1 MLHDPLIQSLG
12 VNLHRSA
19 VQQRV
24 IAQNLANSETPHYK
38 AFRVVLD
45 DALATQGGGSLGLWR
60 TNPAHLGSPDSDGL
74 DGGVRITRD
83 LSSTLRNDGNNVDV
97 DRELADLS
105 ANTLYYDA
113 LSNFTRSA
121 FQGYHRIITGNPG

>member
-1 MLHDPLIQSLG
+1 MLHDPLIQSLS

-45 DALATQGGGSLGLWR
+45 SAMGGEAAGSLPLWR
-60 TNPAHLGSPDSDGL
+60 TDPGHLGAPGAGGGL
-74 DGGVRITRD
+74 DGVQVTRD
-83 LSSTLRNDGNNVDV
+83 TTTSLRNDGNNVDV